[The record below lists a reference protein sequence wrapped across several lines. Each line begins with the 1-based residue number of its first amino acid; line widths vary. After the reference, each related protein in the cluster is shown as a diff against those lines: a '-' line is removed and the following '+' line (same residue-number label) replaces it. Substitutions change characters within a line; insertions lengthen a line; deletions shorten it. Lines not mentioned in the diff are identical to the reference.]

1 MIAMCVLLTLFVITA
16 PVLGYLIGKRANTS
30 DARRKNEI
38 LKKMLEDF
46 EKREEET
53 DV

>member
-1 MIAMCVLLTLFVITA
+1 MIVLLALFVIAA
-16 PVLGYLIGKRANTS
+16 PVLGYLIGRRANTS
-30 DARRKNEI
+30 DARRKNET

-53 DV
+53 E